1 MSTQFLVL
9 HDQDYASRVRQAIAR
24 DVCAM
29 SCVFV
34 PAAEKKPQRRSRRKT
49 KPLPRFHD
57 RQTEVG
63 TYTTVPSMER

>member
-1 MSTQFLVL
+1 MSGQFLVL

-29 SCVFV
+29 SSVFV
-34 PAAEKKPQRRSRRKT
+34 PAVEKKQRRSRRKT

-63 TYTTVPSMER
+63 TYTTVPSMEDR